1 MLAIYIRVS
10 TGKQAKEDKYSL
22 TTQRNRGVSFAQK
35 VGEEYEVYEDVISG
49 ASLSR
54 PSLDRLL
61 ADVRS
66 GRVTKLWVIETSRIS
81 RDMEVWQLILK
92 TLRENKVEW
101 YVADE
106 LKDLMKPDSILLL
119 NIKAAVDQYER
130 ASILDRVMRNKNEAR
145 DRGNLVFQR
154 MFGYNFRFTPD
165 GKREV
170 VVNTE
175 EARVVE
181 RVFSDFI
188 KGKKQRQIA
197 QELTEER
204 IPTVR
209 SAKTGRIFWHRLQV
223 KEILTRRLY
232 TGYTTDSR
240 GNPIRSNRYQ
250 PIISEEF
257 FDEAQQRLVKIQQGM
272 PTGTVRRESN
282 KLCSGVVKCSACGK
296 NFHWINEKKTKK
308 AKLYQYQAYVAR
320 HADDCANRG
329 GWIRKDR
336 LDAIMIRLYAREF
349 SDNRSLDVIR
359 AKLQSAIE
367 REAGAAE
374 KQKTLLERALSK
386 VKQKEQQLAAAFA
399 DEVIGK
405 EAFLTQGRRSKEE
418 SLALEEEIERWE
430 KEIREKRETFERQTR
445 AMQKIKTY

>member
-1 MLAIYIRVS
+1 M
-10 TGKQAKEDKYSL
+10 GKQAKEDKYSL
-22 TTQRNRGVSFAQK
+22 TTQRNRGISFAQK

-49 ASLSR
+49 VFLVQTFPRPTTCRRSLGTSNE
-54 PSLDRLL
+54 
-61 ADVRS
+61 
-66 GRVTKLWVIETSRIS
+66 LWVIETSRIS

-175 EARVVE
+175 EARIVE

-209 SAKTGRIFWHRLQV
+209 SDKTGRIFWHRLQV

-232 TGYTTDSR
+232 TGYTTDSK

-257 FDEAQQRLVKIQQGM
+257 FDEAQQRLVKIQQGCQ
-272 PTGTVRRESN
+272 PERLE
-282 KLCSGVVKCSACGK
+282 GK
-296 NFHWINEKKTKK
+296 
-308 AKLYQYQAYVAR
+308 
-320 HADDCANRG
+320 
-329 GWIRKDR
+329 
-336 LDAIMIRLYAREF
+336 AI
-349 SDNRSLDVIR
+349 SSV
-359 AKLQSAIE
+359 Q
-367 REAGAAE
+367 
-374 KQKTLLERALSK
+374 
-386 VKQKEQQLAAAFA
+386 V
-399 DEVIGK
+399 
-405 EAFLTQGRRSKEE
+405 
-418 SLALEEEIERWE
+418 W
-430 KEIREKRETFERQTR
+430 
-445 AMQKIKTY
+445 